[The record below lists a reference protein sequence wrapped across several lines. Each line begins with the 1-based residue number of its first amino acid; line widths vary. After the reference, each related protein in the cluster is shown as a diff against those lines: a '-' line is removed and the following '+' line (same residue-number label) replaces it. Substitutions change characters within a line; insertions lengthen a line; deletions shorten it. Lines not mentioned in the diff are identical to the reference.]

1 LFAATVEDAMTS
13 GAGQAFML
21 SAGVFVASFVAIFLL
36 KFIEQARGAS
46 APSIEAL
53 TDARGLRK

>member
-1 LFAATVEDAMTS
+1 MT
-13 GAGQAFML
+13 GAVQAFLL
-21 SAGVFVASFVAIFLL
+21 SAGVFVASFITIYLL

-53 TDARGLRK
+53 TGARNLRK